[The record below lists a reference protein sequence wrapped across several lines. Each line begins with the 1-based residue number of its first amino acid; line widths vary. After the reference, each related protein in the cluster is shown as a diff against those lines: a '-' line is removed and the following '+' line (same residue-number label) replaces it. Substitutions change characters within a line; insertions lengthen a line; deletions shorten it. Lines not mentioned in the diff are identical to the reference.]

1 MGGPELKRAAVFAPR
16 EPEEARAAV
25 PAIAALAESAEE
37 LEVLAVESAAGAL
50 AELGVRVTV
59 LRGELEGALKALAPD
74 AVALLDPAGEDARA
88 AARAGVALRAG
99 WGERL
104 GALTHAVQPAR
115 LRGQHHRPLRGR
127 VYMDV
132 VGLLGA
138 LPTEGVSVQEST
150 LPEGRVLLRLP
161 NWLGDVVQCEPLLRA
176 FAESP
181 ERLTLVGPRALRELF
196 TGGLEGATW
205 LSRGAGAGAWRGH
218 DIGLLLDGSFR
229 SALTATLARIPKRVS
244 WARGAKRPLLT
255 DAVLPPRELGAP
267 ALGCG
272 LPGRGRRWLPRPFE
286 VSVRELASA
295 AGIHLEGVAPRLSAT
310 DEGRDKAAGLLEAAG
325 IGPGERFLLA
335 SVGGRAG
342 SAKAAPT
349 ETWRA
354 TLEALMRALDL
365 PVLLT
370 CGPGEEARMKELVE
384 RGVPDGVRATAG
396 GATELG
402 ELLGLLEGAAAFLT
416 ADSGPRHLA
425 AATGCPSVVLH
436 GPTDPRHSALTA
448 APTKVSRL
456 EVPCGPC
463 HLERCPLRGEER
475 LACFGV
481 DHADAAAA
489 MLCELLASEA

>member
-1 MGGPELKRAAVFAPR
+1 
-16 EPEEARAAV
+16 
-25 PAIAALAESAEE
+25 
-37 LEVLAVESAAGAL
+37 
-50 AELGVRVTV
+50 
-59 LRGELEGALKALAPD
+59 
-74 AVALLDPAGEDARA
+74 
-88 AARAGVALRAG
+88 
-99 WGERL
+99 ERL
-104 GALTHAVQPAR
+104 GALTHAVQPGR

-127 VYMDV
+127 VYLDV

-138 LPTEGVSVQEST
+138 LPTIAGPEEELR

-176 FAESP
+176 FEESA

-196 TGGLEGATW
+196 SDALSGATW
-205 LSRGAGAGAWRGH
+205 LPRGVGVGAWRGH
-218 DIGLLLDGSFR
+218 DIALLLDGSFR
-229 SALTATLARIPKRVS
+229 SALTATLARVPKRVS
-244 WARGAKRPLLT
+244 WARGGKRPLLT
-255 DAVLPPRELGAP
+255 DAVIPPRELGAP

-272 LPGRGRRWLPRPFE
+272 RPGEGSRWLPRPFE

-295 AGIHLEGVAPRLSAT
+295 AGIHLDGGAPRLSAGE
-310 DEGRDKAAGLLEAAG
+310 EGRRSAAVLLEAAE

-349 ETWRA
+349 ETWGA
-354 TLEALMRALDL
+354 TLEAVRRELDL

-402 ELLGLLEGAAAFLT
+402 ALLGLLEGAAAFLT

-425 AATGCPSVVLH
+425 AAAGCPSVVLH

-448 APTKVSRL
+448 APTRVSRL

-463 HLERCPLRGEER
+463 HLERCPLKGEER

-481 DHADAAAA
+481 GHADAAAA